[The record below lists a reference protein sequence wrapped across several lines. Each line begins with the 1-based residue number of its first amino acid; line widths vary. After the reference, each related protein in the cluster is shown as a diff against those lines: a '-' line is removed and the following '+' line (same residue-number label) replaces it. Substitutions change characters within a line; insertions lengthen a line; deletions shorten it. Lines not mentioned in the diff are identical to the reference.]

1 MNNVRKDKREK
12 AFPTVSS
19 KGGTF
24 RFFGGSGIVNRGF
37 MLISSLLLLFSSCTM
52 EELDSPKKPP
62 GSGKMVAVHFALG
75 GLNHNGNEVVMRSAA
90 THSEDASSSSLLQER
105 GEEAPFGGVENDAET
120 VVVPIGE
127 GLAMVA
133 TLGIDTSV
141 KTRTTTSN
149 IAPGTKLRIV
159 AYEKNGYIHPPEDFT
174 VGSNETL
181 VPVSGDPFEVP
192 EGEYKFVVY
201 AYNNPAAT
209 LPGHSETIQDIN
221 PDYDLIWGC
230 YPTDGTTVTVD
241 EHTFNNITITMEH
254 KFSGVKVILST
265 DSIGSVPITDIF
277 NLSIGGKQADLIV
290 KDGTFSP
297 NTGAVKRSYT
307 GSFTGLGTSQ
317 VSTSASNPVMV
328 HTGNAPMTTLHIDSL
343 FLNTSTGIKRFF
355 KLSAGFEKQLQGGVI
370 YTLKVHF
377 KKDEGI
383 TGDFRPQN
391 LTNLI
396 MYVGAFWKSNQTG
409 ERLITIKRP
418 THPGTNYIYNDK
430 GQLIS
435 NPAPI
440 NYADGAWT
448 AKVIVGSDWI
458 VLDTLKSK
466 DPGVGTNS
474 PTKSGNDPG
483 FDTDYPVNS
492 TLRTVSGV
500 MNQNTPQIYF
510 RIGLTSTYEG
520 PSDYPTRYGVI
531 LLTYRNN
538 ELRHRIWIRQGHEA
552 DYLICNGAPVCT
564 DPTHTQGLKVP
575 RTVTRKFSPYN
586 LTADT
591 LDRQV
596 MSQADAN
603 IVPKLPGNR
612 SRFTDYPT
620 QTGAFFK
627 WANVQTPLLRIAFN
641 PYSQFLPNPP
651 STTSWYG
658 VYDENSL
665 DSTPTGFWNTHSANN
680 ETCPPGYRRPNDGYS
695 DKAESSQNIEYSEL
709 RQSLFEHPLKGL
721 GYNEDMSNSSFG
733 YYADGFFDRRQI
745 VAGSIKYP
753 NRLTTVAKDT
763 RDIAHAG
770 RIFYN
775 AFTDYHHA
783 NASIFFPYGGL
794 RIYYN
799 PGDLFYTPGIITE
812 YWTSSRTSTT
822 GWVHILSFTDDGAAM
837 HIQPWHAR
845 GDSGFLIRCV
855 KDE

>member
-1 MNNVRKDKREK
+1 MRKIKK
-12 AFPTVSS
+12 KLSIWLYVFYMS
-19 KGGTF
+19 TF
-24 RFFGGSGIVNRGF
+24 ILMLSGLVF
-37 MLISSLLLLFSSCTM
+37 LLSSCTV
-52 EELDSPKKPP
+52 EEIDTPKKP
-62 GSGKMVAVHFALG
+62 GSGKMVAVHFGLG
-75 GLNHNGNEVVMRSAA
+75 GLKHNGSEVVTRNAA
-90 THSEDASSSSLLQER
+90 SLPAPLRER
-105 GEEAPFGGVENDAET
+105 GEKASFGGDGGDAET
-120 VVVPIGE
+120 VVVPIGD

-133 TLGIDTSV
+133 TLEVDQSV
-141 KTRTTTSN
+141 KTRTTTSG
-149 IAPGTKLRIV
+149 IPHYTIVRIV
-159 AYEKNGYIHPPEDFT
+159 AYRDGDTHQHDALYWVHPDDVLVPYIDADFT
-174 VGSNETL
+174 VPEGQYTFVAYTYYNFSLDPMSFPVNHVETL
-181 VPVSGDPFEVP
+181 P
-192 EGEYKFVVY
+192 
-201 AYNNPAAT
+201 
-209 LPGHSETIQDIN
+209 DIN
-221 PDYDLIWGC
+221 PDLDLIWGC
-230 YPTDGTTVTVD
+230 YPDDGSTVTVD
-241 EHTFNNITITMEH
+241 EHTTNNIVITTKHM
-254 KFSGVKVILST
+254 FSGVKVILST
-265 DSIGSVPITDIF
+265 DQIGYVPITDIF

-297 NTGAVKRSYT
+297 NTGAVKRTYSGLYT
-307 GSFTGLGTSQ
+307 GIGTSE
-317 VSTSASNPVMV
+317 VSTSASDPVMV
-328 HTGNAPMTTLHIDSL
+328 HTGNAQTTTLHIDSL
-343 FLNTSTGIKRFF
+343 FLDVPDGASIVNKRFF
-355 KLSAGFEKQLQGGVI
+355 KLSAAFEKQLQGGVI

-377 KKDEGI
+377 MKDEGI
-383 TGDFRPQN
+383 TGDFRPQDYP
-391 LTNLI
+391 NLI

-418 THPGTNYIYNDK
+418 TTGTVNVI
-430 GQLIS
+430 
-435 NPAPI
+435 
-440 NYADGAWT
+440 DGAWT

-458 VLDTLKSK
+458 VLDKQPSL

-474 PTKSGNDPG
+474 PNRSGNDHD
-483 FDTDYPVNS
+483 FDTMYPVNS
-492 TLRTVSGV
+492 TLRTVSGYLD
-500 MNQNTPQIYF
+500 QNTPQIYF

-520 PSDYPTRYGVI
+520 PPDYPTRYGVI